1 MATQITLPKDA
12 EGREM
17 RLIDPKGRVR
27 KVHYVLNINGFG
39 ASAWVRI
46 GPFKKIENVAAQA
59 EGAIDNL
66 VKRLEADG
74 WKVVSE

>member
-1 MATQITLPKDA
+1 MTNIELPRDA
-12 EGREM
+12 AGREM

-27 KVHYVLNINGFG
+27 KVHYVPNINGFC

-46 GPFKKIENVAAQA
+46 GLFKKIENVAAG
-59 EGAIDNL
+59 ENAIDNL